1 MAQSQLSAVETVGF
15 ELSAQQKRLWRFGQA
30 ESCRA
35 IGVAQIDGDVDQSL
49 LNEALKRVVDR
60 YEVLRTTLHV
70 EPSRRYPLQVVGR
83 EPQITLNIA
92 NNLLRL
98 ELPGMFADFASLRNI
113 CDALSVAL
121 TREYAHSVS
130 DAIVQYVDYA
140 GWQQTLLDH
149 DEATEALAYWHVR
162 KQRSFA
168 TELLNADV
176 DATSF
181 DKQPESPAPE
191 GLSPTFLLA
200 AWFVLLWRLTG
211 EDPVIGVEFDG
222 RTFSELD
229 RTVGLFA
236 RWLPMSV
243 RLNSQATLEDVAKE
257 VAIEQEKARRWQDYF
272 ELESKSDSQERFA
285 AGFEVRDL
293 RSNSIFS
300 LVDYD
305 VAYEPCELK
314 LVCTLKDSGL
324 YWNIHGPSRIRDCFQ
339 QLLKTDLETRIDQLD
354 ILTPEMRRRV
364 LIDWNQT
371 AREFPRH
378 ANLHELFEAAVV
390 LNPQNEALNRRANQL
405 AHHLKHF
412 GCGPETI
419 VGLCLNHSDEL
430 VMAGLAI
437 LKSGAAFVPLNPVLP
452 TERLRS
458 LAEKTSVSLIVTTAE
473 LAAIFENTR
482 IVDIRADEIA
492 NESDSNPAS
501 EATAANLAYVMYTS
515 GSTGGPKGVMIEHGS
530 LLNLAF
536 ALEEAVYSRAPEAR
550 SVSLNGPLSFDTSI
564 KQLVQLCFG
573 RKLCVVPPEL
583 RNTPSEFVEF
593 LARNEIDVLDCTPS
607 HLRLLLAE
615 GLRQPSLVLVGG
627 EDFDRQTW
635 EQVRQSE
642 TQFVNLY
649 GPTECTVDT
658 TFCHVNDAK
667 TPSLGRPLANVRTYI
682 LDENGAPVP
691 PGVIGEL
698 HIGGAGVGRG
708 YFNATDL
715 TASHFIPDPFSTTP
729 GARLYK
735 TGDFARFFSNGTIEY
750 RGRRDDQVKIRG
762 SRVELNE
769 VADAIRQHPAV
780 DEVVVLPQSSDKH
793 EQILIAYIVFH
804 RGARVGANEL
814 RKSVVSMLP
823 DFMTPARFVEVKS
836 IPLTPGGKVDRQL
849 LASLPGNS
857 LDEGLV
863 EHPPQTPTEETTA
876 AIWREVLGQNAIGR
890 DANFFELGGYSLL
903 ALRAI
908 ARLRQAFDFE
918 LPVRMFFDNPTV
930 ATLSAA
936 VDRLRG
942 IERPLQNDLRH
953 VEFQGAERELSPGQ
967 EGLSFISQLRPGDTS
982 YNILLAIRLQGELQ
996 LPVLE
1001 QSLQRIFQRHEPLRT
1016 RFAIVD
1022 GVPKAIVSDE
1032 VNVDLQTIEL
1042 SHERVYEWAA
1052 TEAVVPFDILQS
1064 PLYRLH
1070 LVKLGPGEHALIFV
1084 THHLVFDGPSAQIF
1098 LRELADL
1105 YGGSSQ
1111 LPELAIG
1118 YSDYVEWQRKKDLQK
1133 ELDYWREN
1141 LKDAPAELAWP
1152 DQKAAPKATRV
1163 DQAFEQ
1169 VVLPPDFTEQL
1180 KDACR
1185 REQVTPYVIFLTAY
1199 IACLHRWAGHA
1210 DLVVTSPFAART
1222 HAALEPLIGF
1232 FINNLVLRVR
1242 VPQDATYRS
1251 LLPVVRDAVL
1261 GAMAHQDV
1269 PFGKLLEAAS
1279 VPSRSGET
1287 PFNQLRFDFQEQ
1299 GVRSYQLPDLTIS
1312 LESADTFMVRYDLFL
1327 FVRDINDSYTVS
1339 LGYDASVFE
1348 SRTISSLTRR
1358 FQTVLQE
1365 LVEKP
1370 ESRIREQNFAE
1381 LLKLKPKLVRL
1392 PNNDGL
1398 IDESFLDPQKPWP
1411 LVIEARHKQMKLVN
1425 WCKSNRELIS
1435 EKLLRHSGILF
1446 RNFEV
1451 DGIEEFEKCVA
1462 AFDHELIAYHERS
1475 TPRTRISGNIYT
1487 STEYSADQSIPLHSE
1502 SSYAHCW
1509 PMKIWFFCVEPAATG
1524 GQTITADNREVF
1536 KRIDA
1541 GLRERMTKTSVMYV
1555 RNYHPRIDLPWP
1567 EVFQTYDRSEVE
1579 SYCRQ
1584 HLIGYKWL
1592 EGDRLQTVQVRQA
1605 VARHPHTGEWVW
1617 FNQSHLF
1624 HINNLPQAIREV
1636 LQQSLQESDWPRN
1649 AYFGNGAP
1657 IESEDLEQ
1665 IAAAYGECAVP
1676 IDWRRGDVLM
1686 LDNMLASH
1694 GREPFTG
1701 NRKIAVAMAEPYS
1714 LNSHG

>member
-15 ELSAQQKRLWRFGQA
+15 ELSAQQKRLWRIGQA

-35 IGVAQIDGDVDQSL
+35 IGVVRIDGAVDQASL
-49 LNEALKRVVDR
+49 TEALKRVVDR

-70 EPSRRYPLQVVGR
+70 EPSRRYPLQVVGH
-83 EPQITLNIA
+83 EPQITLNITD
-92 NNLLRL
+92 NLLRL
-98 ELPGMFADFASLRNI
+98 EAPGMFTDFASLRNI
-113 CDALSVAL
+113 CDALA
-121 TREYAHSVS
+121 REYVHSA
-130 DAIVQYVDYA
+130 DEAIVQYVDYA
-140 GWQQTLLDH
+140 GWQQTLLDQ
-149 DEATEALAYWHVR
+149 DEAAEALAYWHVR
-162 KQRSFA
+162 ERRSFA
-168 TELLNADV
+168 TELLHADV

-181 DKQPESPAPE
+181 DNKSESPAPE
-191 GLSPTFLLA
+191 GSSPTFLLA
-200 AWFVLLWRLTG
+200 AWLVLLWRLTG
-211 EDPVIGVEFDG
+211 EEPVIGVEFDG
-222 RTFSELD
+222 RTFAELD
-229 RTVGLFA
+229 RAVGLFA

-243 RLNSQATLEDVAKE
+243 QLNSQSTLEE
-257 VAIEQEKARRWQDYF
+257 VVREVTLHEERARRWQDYF
-272 ELESKSDSQERFA
+272 ELDTPLDSGFA
-285 AGFEVRDL
+285 AGFEFRDL
-293 RSNSIFS
+293 RSNSFFP

-314 LVCTLKDSGL
+314 LICTLRDSGL
-324 YWNIHGPSRIRDCFQ
+324 RWKIQGGNTNIHECFE
-339 QLLKTDLETRIDQLD
+339 QLLQTDPKTRIDRIE
-354 ILTPEMRRRV
+354 ILTPDMRRRV

-371 AREFPRH
+371 AREFPRY
-378 ANLHELFEAAVV
+378 ANLHQLFESSVA

-405 AHHLKHF
+405 AHHLKRL

-419 VGLCLNHSDEL
+419 AGLCLNHSDEL
-430 VMAGLAI
+430 VMAALAI

-458 LAEKTSVSLIVTTAE
+458 LAEKTSVSLSVTTSEFAPV
-473 LAAIFENTR
+473 FENTR
-482 IVDIRADEIA
+482 IVDIRADAIA
-492 NESDSNPAS
+492 SESDSNPAS

-550 SVSLNGPLSFDTSI
+550 RVSLNGPLSFDTSI
-564 KQLVQLCFG
+564 KQLVQLCFD
-573 RKLCVVPPEL
+573 RRLCIVPPEL
-583 RNTPSEFVEF
+583 RNTPAEFVEF
-593 LARNEIDVLDCTPS
+593 LTRNEIDVLDCTPS

-615 GLRQPSLVLVGG
+615 GLRRPSLVLVGG

-635 EQVRQSE
+635 EQVQQSE

-658 TFCHVNDAK
+658 TACHVKDSKA
-667 TPSLGRPLANVRTYI
+667 PSLGRPLPNVRTYI

-708 YFNATDL
+708 YFNAPDL

-769 VADAIRQHPAV
+769 VADAIRQHPSV
-780 DEVVVLPQSSDKH
+780 DEVVVLPQSSGSH
-793 EQILIAYIVFH
+793 EQFLIAYIVFQ
-804 RGARVGANEL
+804 RGERVGANEL

-823 DFMTPARFVEVKS
+823 EFMTPARFVEVKS
-836 IPLTPGGKVDRQL
+836 IPLTTGGKVDRQL
-849 LASLPGNS
+849 LASFSDKS
-857 LDEGLV
+857 LDEDFV
-863 EHPPQTPTEETTA
+863 VHDPPQTPTEETTA

-918 LPVRMFFDNPTV
+918 LPVRVFFDNPTV

-942 IERPLQNDLRH
+942 IERQVENDLRH
-953 VEFQGAERELSPGQ
+953 IEFESAERALSPGQ
-967 EGLSFISQLRPGDTS
+967 EGLFFISQLRPGDTS

-996 LPVLE
+996 RPALE
-1001 QSLQRIFQRHEPLRT
+1001 QSLKQIFERHEPLRT
-1016 RFAIVD
+1016 SFAIVD
-1022 GVPKAIVSDE
+1022 GVPKAIVSDD
-1032 VNVDLQTIEL
+1032 VNMDLQTIEL

-1052 TEAVVPFDILQS
+1052 AEAVVPFDILQS

-1070 LVKLGPGEHALIFV
+1070 LVKLGPNDHALIFV

-1098 LRELADL
+1098 LRELAAL

-1141 LKDAPAELAWP
+1141 LKDAPPELTWP
-1152 DQKAAPKATRV
+1152 DQKTARNSTRV
-1163 DQAFEQ
+1163 NQAFEQ
-1169 VVLPPDFTEQL
+1169 VVLPPEFTQQL

-1185 REQVTPYVIFLTAY
+1185 REQVTPYVMFLTAY
-1199 IACLHRWAGHA
+1199 VACLHRWAGHA

-1222 HAALEPLIGF
+1222 HTDLEPLIGF

-1242 VPQDATYRS
+1242 IPQDATYQS

-1312 LESADTFMVRYDLFL
+1312 LETTDTFMVRYDLFL
-1327 FVRDINDSYTVS
+1327 LIKESDDTYTVS
-1339 LGYDASVFE
+1339 LGYDSSIFE
-1348 SRTISSLTRR
+1348 ARTISALIRV

-1365 LVEKP
+1365 LVQTP
-1370 ESRIREQNFAE
+1370 ENRIREQDFAS
-1381 LLKLKPKLVRL
+1381 LLNVKPKLVRL
-1392 PNNDGL
+1392 PDKDGL
-1398 IDESFLDPQKPWP
+1398 ISEGFLDPQKPWP
-1411 LVIEARHKQMKLVN
+1411 LVIEARHKQLKLVN
-1425 WCKSNRELIS
+1425 WCESNRQLIA
-1435 EKLLRHSGILF
+1435 EKLLKHSGILF
-1446 RNFEV
+1446 RNFAV
-1451 DGIEEFEKCVA
+1451 DGIEEFEKFVA

-1567 EVFQTYDRSEVE
+1567 EVFQTNDRSEVE

-1605 VARHPHTGEWVW
+1605 VARHPQTGEWVW

-1624 HINNLPQAIREV
+1624 HINNLPQTIREV

-1657 IESEDLEQ
+1657 IENEALQQ
-1665 IAAAYGECAVP
+1665 IAAAYRECAVP
-1676 IDWRRGDVLM
+1676 IHWRRGDVLM